1 MQYTRSPRIVYN
13 GPGGFNSIM
22 KYRQP
27 YKHALHTPLICP
39 PGVKLR
45 KRSSDVAVMTPS
57 IVHNA
62 LHSTRSC
69 HLPPIPCSAVSPH
82 WLFRGHSFDDAFGH
96 YHVAL
101 AIPSPFRISTSS
113 SAATSQPPYSFGRV
127 VGHVE
132 VYGQK
137 QWRGIILYNLY
148 TFST

>member
-1 MQYTRSPRIVYN
+1 MLEMQAFLVELINNFEFTLAVPHEKI
-13 GPGGFNSIM
+13 
-22 KYRQP
+22 
-27 YKHALHTPLICP
+27 YKEPA
-39 PGVKLR
+39 
-45 KRSSDVAVMTPS
+45 AVMTPS

-148 TFST
+148 TIST